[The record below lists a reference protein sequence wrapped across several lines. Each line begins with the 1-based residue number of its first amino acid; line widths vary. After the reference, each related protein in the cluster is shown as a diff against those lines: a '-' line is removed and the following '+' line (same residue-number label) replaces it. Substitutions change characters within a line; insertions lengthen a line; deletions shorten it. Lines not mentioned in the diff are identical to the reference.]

1 MLVIKTFKTIDEQI
15 DILKSKGLEIDD
27 IVYAKDV
34 LLREN
39 YFFISGYRHLF
50 LKTEKDRMFIPG
62 ADFKE
67 LYALFNFDRQIRN
80 IFFKNI
86 LIVEN
91 NAKSIFS
98 YQLSRK
104 YGIKEKDYLNPS
116 NFDRSNDKSRQVSDL
131 LKKIKRQIRING
143 GQHSATMHYMSNY
156 GYVPFWVVVK
166 VLSFGLVSELYTVM
180 KRDDQKDISE
190 VYGISSESLVVYLQ
204 ILANFRNLCAHEDI
218 LYDHRTQRY
227 IDDTR
232 FHDYLDIPKTDGE
245 YIYGKDDLFA
255 LVIILKQLLREE
267 DFILLIN
274 ELSYELDILEGKV
287 HSIGIDKILDRMGFP
302 INFREI
308 ARVDSYG
315 QPI

>member
-1 MLVIKTFKTIDEQI
+1 MIKTFKTIDEQI
-15 DILKSKGLEIDD
+15 DILKSKGLVIDD
-27 IVYAKDV
+27 IDYAKDV

-50 LKTEKDRMFIPG
+50 LKSPKDRMFLPG
-62 ADFKE
+62 TNFKE
-67 LYALFNFDRQIRN
+67 LYAMFNFDRQIRN

-116 NFDRSNDKSRQVSDL
+116 NFDRSNDKVRQVNDL
-131 LKKIKRQIRING
+131 LKKIKRQIRVNG
-143 GQHSATMHYMSNY
+143 GQHSATMHYISNY
-156 GYVPFWVVVK
+156 GYVPSWVVVK
-166 VLSFGLVSELYTVM
+166 VLSFGLISELYTIM
-180 KRDDQKDISE
+180 KREDQRDIAE
-190 VYGISSESLVVYLQ
+190 VYNISVDDLLVYLP

-218 LYDHRTQRY
+218 MYDHKTQRM
-227 IDDTR
+227 IDDTK
-232 FHDYLDIPKTDGE
+232 FHTFLNIDKMDGE

-267 DFILLIN
+267 DFTLLIN
-274 ELSYELDILEGKV
+274 ELSYELDILDGKL
-287 HSIGIDKILDRMGFP
+287 STISLDKVLDAMGFP
-302 INFREI
+302 STFREI
-308 ARVDSYG
+308 ARID
-315 QPI
+315 

>member
-1 MLVIKTFKTIDEQI
+1 MIKTFKTIDEQL
-15 DILKSKGLEIDD
+15 DILKSKGLKINDID
-27 IVYAKDV
+27 YAKDV

-50 LKTEKDRMFIPG
+50 LKSPKDRMFIPG
-62 ADFKE
+62 ADFTE
-67 LYALFNFDRQIRN
+67 LYAMFNFDRQIRN

-104 YGIKEKDYLNPS
+104 YGIKEKNYLNPS
-116 NFDRSNDKSRQVSDL
+116 NFDRSNDKARQVNDL
-131 LKKIKRQIRING
+131 LKKIKRQIRVNG
-143 GQHSATMHYMSNY
+143 GQHSATMHYISNY

-166 VLSFGLVSELYTVM
+166 VLSFGLISELFTIL
-180 KRDDQKDISE
+180 KKEDQKEIAS
-190 VYGISSESLVVYLQ
+190 VYGISPDDLMVYLP

-218 LYDHRTQRY
+218 MYDHKTQRY
-227 IDDTR
+227 IDDTK
-232 FHDYLDIPKTDGE
+232 FHAYLNIPKMDGE

-267 DFILLIN
+267 DFTLLIN
-274 ELSYELDILEGKV
+274 ELSYELDILGGKL
-287 HSIGIDKILDRMGFP
+287 HSIDIDKVLDRMGFP
-302 INFREI
+302 VNFRDI
-308 ARVDSYG
+308 ARIDDYG
-315 QPI
+315 Q

>member
-1 MLVIKTFKTIDEQI
+1 MIKTFKTIEEQI

-27 IVYAKDV
+27 YDYARDL

-50 LKTEKDRMFIPG
+50 LKSPKDRMFIPG
-62 ADFKE
+62 TNFKE

-80 IFFKNI
+80 LFFKNI

-98 YQLSRK
+98 YVLSKK
-104 YGIKEKDYLNPS
+104 YGIKEKNYLNPA
-116 NFDRSNDKSRQVSDL
+116 NFDRSNDKVRQVNDL

-166 VLSFGLVSELYTVM
+166 VLSFGLISELFTIL
-180 KRDDQKDISE
+180 KPEDQREIADI
-190 VYGISSESLVVYLQ
+190 YGVSVSALLIYFP

-218 LYDHRTQRY
+218 MYDHRTQRAIEDSKY
-227 IDDTR
+227 
-232 FHDYLDIPKTDGE
+232 HVYLNIPKTDGE
-245 YIYGKDDLFA
+245 YIYGKDDLFG

-267 DFILLIN
+267 DFTGLIN
-274 ELSYELDILEGKV
+274 ELSYELDILDGKINTISV
-287 HSIGIDKILDRMGFP
+287 EKIQDRMGFP
-302 INFREI
+302 VNFREI
-308 ARVDSYG
+308 ARLGEHGEKD
-315 QPI
+315 

>member
-1 MLVIKTFKTIDEQI
+1 MIKTFKNIDEQI
-15 DILKSKGLEIDD
+15 EILKSKGLKLDD
-27 IVYAKDV
+27 IDYARNV

-50 LKTEKDRMFIPG
+50 LKSEKDRMFIPG
-62 ADFKE
+62 TDFKE
-67 LYALFNFDRQIRN
+67 LYAMFNFDRQIRN

-116 NFDRSNDKSRQVSDL
+116 NFDRSGEKARQVNDL

-143 GQHSATMHYMSNY
+143 GQHSATMHYISNY

-166 VLSFGLVSELYTVM
+166 VLSFGLISELFTIM
-180 KRDDQKDISE
+180 KREDQKEIAE
-190 VYGISSESLVVYLQ
+190 VYGVSPENLMDYFPIM
-204 ILANFRNLCAHEDI
+204 ANFRNLCAHEDI
-218 LYDHRTQRY
+218 MYDHRTQRV
-227 IDDTR
+227 IDDTKYHYR
-232 FHDYLDIPKTDGE
+232 LGIEKLDGE

-255 LVIILKQLLREE
+255 LVIILRQLLREE
-267 DFILLIN
+267 DFTLLIN
-274 ELSYELDILEGKV
+274 ELSYELDMLDGKLKT
-287 HSIGIDKILDRMGFP
+287 IEIDKVLDRMGFP
-302 INFREI
+302 TNFRDI
-308 ARVDSYG
+308 VRMDSHG
-315 QPI
+315 L

>member
-1 MLVIKTFKTIDEQI
+1 MIKTFKTIDEQI
-15 DILKSKGLEIDD
+15 EILKSKGMTIDD
-27 IVYAKDV
+27 YLYAKDV

-39 YFFISGYRHLF
+39 YFFLSGYRHLF
-50 LKTEKDRMFIPG
+50 LKSAKDRMFIPG
-62 ADFKE
+62 TKFEE
-67 LYALFNFDRQIRN
+67 LYAMFNFDRQIRN

-104 YGIKEKDYLNPS
+104 YGIKEKNYLNPA
-116 NFDRSNDKSRQVSDL
+116 NFDRSSDKVRQVNDL

-166 VLSFGLVSELYTVM
+166 VLSFGLISELFTILKYE
-180 KRDDQKDISE
+180 DQREIAE
-190 VYGISSESLVVYLQ
+190 TYHVNVNSLLVYLP

-218 LYDHRTQRY
+218 MYNHKTQRF
-227 IDDTR
+227 IEDTK
-232 FHDYLDIPKTDGE
+232 FHTYLNVAKMDGE

-267 DFILLIN
+267 DFTLLIN
-274 ELSYELDILEGKV
+274 ELSYELDILNGKL
-287 HSIGIDKILDRMGFP
+287 HTIEIDKVLDSMGFP
-302 INFREI
+302 VNFREI
-308 ARVDSYG
+308 ARMDEYG
-315 QPI
+315 N